1 MIAVVRMT
9 GFHAQRFWST
19 PFFVQVLMFSTTQVV
34 CLQALANHAG
44 VGASPHG
51 WIRAALT
58 GVWTVSTVSA
68 GIIGFQRFQGTLV
81 HLVRSPRPAW
91 QSVTPV
97 VAAVSTF
104 GLFSVPVSLV
114 LSILLGLPVEGVTD
128 GRLLVGVGMFWLGS
142 LTMATLMATLFV
154 LSRYAT
160 TYEALIGNPLVLLS
174 DVFGHPP
181 AWTWFDIASAW
192 LPTAWAVRLVFDP
205 GTGLGESTGWFV
217 FTVVLWAVASAVLGR
232 AVLRRAT
239 RHGTLEVV

>member
-1 MIAVVRMT
+1 MGVVRMT

-19 PFFVQVLMFSTTQVV
+19 PFFVQVLAFSTTQVV
-34 CLQALANHAG
+34 CLQALASHAG
-44 VGASPHG
+44 LGASPHG

-58 GVWTVSTVSA
+58 GMWTVSTVSA

-91 QSVTPV
+91 QSIAPV

-114 LSILLGLPVEGVTD
+114 LSTLLRLPVEGVTD
-128 GRLLVGVGMFWLGS
+128 GRVLVGVGMFWFGS
-142 LTMATLMATLFV
+142 LTMASLMASLFV

-160 TYEALIGNPLVLLS
+160 SYEALIGIPLVLLS
-174 DVFGHPP
+174 DVFGHPR
-181 AWTWFDIASAW
+181 AWTWFDMVSAW
-192 LPTAWAVRLVFDP
+192 LPTAWAARLLFDP
-205 GTGLGESTGWFV
+205 GTGLVESAGRFV
-217 FTVVLWAVASAVLGR
+217 VTVVLWAMASAVLGR